1 MVKPY
6 QSSTD
11 YIIKSVEITGDNGV
25 VINCANLIA
34 QLEIFENLDRP
45 FLTGKMM
52 MRDDINFFDG
62 IYFNGTERC
71 KILLEQPISSGVSLE
86 LNFILRKVDAVRKTN
101 DQTEVMSISL
111 LEENAFNS
119 QLRKI
124 SKSFSGS
131 PDEIIEKLMTEIGQS
146 VDMPAIK
153 PAQSGSI
160 KYLVP
165 YLTAFQ
171 AADTVK
177 NRTSTENGLPYF
189 LFKTMSNKNIQFK
202 SLEEMMTTP
211 PWNQNKP
218 YRYSKAFA
226 SQSLNLTQE
235 EASYIVEQFSYAAKD
250 DTMTLIE
257 AGSVSAVVDMI
268 DVTSGVKER
277 FSYNA
282 EEMFQKLYDAN
293 VLEAGYN
300 PVISSSYKNGD
311 LNLVNAPAKN
321 ISRIVMNS
329 TYSDYKNLSQEET
342 AGQFKLDFMRRAFK
356 NLLFKN
362 SITIRVPGVHY
373 LQGVNRS
380 IGTQIEFYYPNNNAA
395 ALEGLGSDRDLKD
408 RKRSG
413 KYVIYSARH
422 LFVANK
428 HTVDLT
434 AVKLGNEK

>member
-1 MVKPY
+1 MKPY

-11 YIIKSVEITGDNGV
+11 YIIKSVEVTGDNGV

-34 QLEIFENLDRP
+34 QLEIFENLERP

-71 KILLEQPISSGVSLE
+71 KILLEQPISNGVSVE

-171 AADTVK
+171 AADTIK

-300 PVISSSYKNGD
+300 PVISSSYANGD

>member
-1 MVKPY
+1 
-6 QSSTD
+6 
-11 YIIKSVEITGDNGV
+11 
-25 VINCANLIA
+25 
-34 QLEIFENLDRP
+34 
-45 FLTGKMM
+45 
-52 MRDDINFFDG
+52 
-62 IYFNGTERC
+62 
-71 KILLEQPISSGVSLE
+71 
-86 LNFILRKVDAVRKTN
+86 
-101 DQTEVMSISL
+101 
-111 LEENAFNS
+111 
-119 QLRKI
+119 
-124 SKSFSGS
+124 
-131 PDEIIEKLMTEIGQS
+131 
-146 VDMPAIK
+146 
-153 PAQSGSI
+153 
-160 KYLVP
+160 
-165 YLTAFQ
+165 
-171 AADTVK
+171 
-177 NRTSTENGLPYF
+177 
-189 LFKTMSNKNIQFK
+189 
-202 SLEEMMTTP
+202 MMTTP